1 MNASRRFVVWGVIPL
16 GSLTAG
22 VLASTLGLHPAIWV
36 CAVGASVAFVP
47 MLLSPVR
54 SVRTLDDAERALGL
68 SPAGATY

>member
-1 MNASRRFVVWGVIPL
+1 MTASRRFVVFGVMPL

-22 VLASTLGLHPAIWV
+22 AFASLLGLHPAYWV

-54 SVRTLDDAERALGL
+54 SVRTLDDAEQALGL
-68 SPAGATY
+68 SPARATL